1 MKEGQKTAI
10 LAKDVCLDIPI
21 YTCETKR
28 LKKSLVKALTGGNL
42 QRIRGGA
49 LVHALKDIDTKIC
62 YGERIGIIG
71 HNGSGKSTFL
81 RVISDIYQPTS
92 GSVTRNC
99 KVHAMIEKSFI
110 TGPELSGV
118 EAVKGQY
125 LLDHG
130 NLQGFKDY
138 LEDVVS
144 FSELGDYIRMPLKGY
159 SEGMSAR
166 LVFAMMTTGSHDC
179 LVMDEGFGTGDSR
192 FYEKAKIRLER
203 FISSAG
209 TLVLAS
215 HSEEL
220 LRSFCQRGIVFREGR
235 IVYDGKIESA
245 ISFYHGQYL

>member
-1 MKEGQKTAI
+1 MKKDEQVAI
-10 LAKDVCLDIPI
+10 SAKGVCLDIPI
-21 YTCETKR
+21 YTSETKR

-42 QRIRGGA
+42 ERIRGGA
-49 LVHALKDIDTKIC
+49 LVHALKGIDAKVY

-81 RVISDIYQPTS
+81 RVISNIYQPS
-92 GSVTRNC
+92 AGSITRNC
-99 KVHAMIEKSFI
+99 KVHAMIEKSFV
-110 TGPELSGV
+110 TGPELSGA

-125 LLDHG
+125 LLSHG
-130 NLQGFKDY
+130 DLRGFEDY
-138 LEDVVS
+138 LEDVVR

-159 SEGMSAR
+159 SEGMCAR

-192 FYEKAKIRLER
+192 FYEKARIRLER
-203 FISSAG
+203 FIASAG

-220 LRSFCQRGIVFREGR
+220 LKSFCQRGIVFKEGR
-235 IVYDGKIESA
+235 IVYDGQLESA
-245 ISFYHGQYL
+245 IKFYHEQPF